1 MRLGLGGMAWC
12 CYKRSCRTGV
22 SIRTGTWFEN
32 GCENFFFWS
41 RGYRSMKFC
50 EDELGMNKSVTARWN
65 RHLRQVVAEALGE
78 APVQL
83 GGPWRTVELD
93 ESLFSWSKYNRG
105 KRIAL
110 MNAKSGKPRSIGE
123 DLILP
128 ATAEILETVLYQ
140 PALTIISE
148 IPLSRHTVQR
158 RIDAM
163 AQDIEATLCGILKNT
178 EFALQ
183 LDESTLPGNEAVLLA
198 YVRFIKQERLAQEL
212 LFAKELLTDT
222 K

>member
-1 MRLGLGGMAWC
+1 
-12 CYKRSCRTGV
+12 
-22 SIRTGTWFEN
+22 
-32 GCENFFFWS
+32 
-41 RGYRSMKFC
+41 
-50 EDELGMNKSVTARWN
+50 
-65 RHLRQVVAEALGE
+65 
-78 APVQL
+78 
-83 GGPWRTVELD
+83 
-93 ESLFSWSKYNRG
+93 
-105 KRIAL
+105 

-222 K
+222 KGESIFEVVNHFFKEKQIPFKNILGFATDGSPKMVGRYRGFVIA